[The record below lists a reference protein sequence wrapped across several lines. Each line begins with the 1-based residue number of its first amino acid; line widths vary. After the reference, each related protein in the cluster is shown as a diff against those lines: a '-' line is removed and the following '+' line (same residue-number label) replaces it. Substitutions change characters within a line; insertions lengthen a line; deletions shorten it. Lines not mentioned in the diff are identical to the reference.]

1 MEAGDFSPSQEGTPQ
16 GGVVSPLLAN
26 IALDGLEREL
36 QKAYTAREGKPTLI
50 RYADDFVV
58 LHPTL
63 NGVDKAR
70 KTVEAW
76 LATIGL
82 KWNPKKTTITH
93 TLTAHEGNL
102 GFGFL
107 GFHVR
112 QYPVGKHQSG
122 KSTQGKPLGFKT
134 LIGPSKEAI
143 KQHNRAI
150 REGVHKHQDAP
161 QEALIGK
168 LNPVIQGWT
177 NYHRT
182 GVAKA
187 AFSRCDDQLYG
198 KLRAWARH
206 RHPNKTPGW
215 ITSKYWGVDQGA
227 GWTFKT
233 QQGQVLKKHAAPPI
247 VRHVKVHGTAS
258 PYDGNLARL
267 RTTTEEPPDAKKQDR
282 RPAQAPTWKV

>member
-93 TLTAHEGNL
+93 TLTAHEGTL
-102 GFGFL
+102 GFGL
-107 GFHVR
+107 PSVPRTPIPGG
-112 QYPVGKHQSG
+112 QTPIGQKHPR
-122 KSTQGKPLGFKT
+122 K
-134 LIGPSKEAI
+134 
-143 KQHNRAI
+143 
-150 REGVHKHQDAP
+150 
-161 QEALIGK
+161 
-168 LNPVIQGWT
+168 
-177 NYHRT
+177 
-182 GVAKA
+182 
-187 AFSRCDDQLYG
+187 
-198 KLRAWARH
+198 
-206 RHPNKTPGW
+206 
-215 ITSKYWGVDQGA
+215 
-227 GWTFKT
+227 
-233 QQGQVLKKHAAPPI
+233 
-247 VRHVKVHGTAS
+247 
-258 PYDGNLARL
+258 
-267 RTTTEEPPDAKKQDR
+267 
-282 RPAQAPTWKV
+282 